1 LNWLFSAELS
11 VVAAASAVWH
21 SAAMAPLLTAPTLPV
36 MTGVV
41 LAAVVWLLVLLTLD
55 VVLALVFDVFALL
68 VVEVVVVELLLPPQP
83 AISAAQSV
91 ATRNSG
97 RNLRFIA
104 CPLSIAAHGRR
115 LRR

>member
-1 LNWLFSAELS
+1 
-11 VVAAASAVWH
+11 
-21 SAAMAPLLTAPTLPV
+21 
-36 MTGVV
+36 MTGVLLV
-41 LAAVVWLLVLLTLD
+41 VDVTAAVVWLLVVLTLD
-55 VVLALVFDVFALL
+55 VVLELVLAALALL
-68 VVEVVVVELLLPPQP
+68 VVEVVVVGLLLPPQP